1 MCMHACV
8 CVCLFMYA
16 TRRRRARN
24 GLNWTEAM
32 AAIAIVTISLVAV
45 NEVLCEISLQKIL
58 TMV

>member
-1 MCMHACV
+1 MCMHACMCV

-16 TRRRRARN
+16 TRRRRVRN
-24 GLNWTEAM
+24 GLNWTEA
-32 AAIAIVTISLVAV
+32 ISLVAV